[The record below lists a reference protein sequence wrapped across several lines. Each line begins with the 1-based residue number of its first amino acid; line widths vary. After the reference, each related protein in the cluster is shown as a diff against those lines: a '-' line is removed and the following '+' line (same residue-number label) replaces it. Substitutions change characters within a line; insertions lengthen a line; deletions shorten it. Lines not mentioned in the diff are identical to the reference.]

1 MLKFKR
7 LNIQSLAL
15 KEGVKYYSVDLL
27 RQTSV
32 DLFVKL
38 MNEKNKT
45 KDEAI
50 DILMNNICFLLN
62 QMIKEEKL

>member
-7 LNIQSLAL
+7 LNIQSLA
-15 KEGVKYYSVDLL
+15 KEGVKIYSVDLL
-27 RQTSV
+27 RQSSIEF
-32 DLFVKL
+32 FVKL
-38 MNEKNKT
+38 LNEKHKT

-50 DILMNNICFLLN
+50 EILMNNISILLN